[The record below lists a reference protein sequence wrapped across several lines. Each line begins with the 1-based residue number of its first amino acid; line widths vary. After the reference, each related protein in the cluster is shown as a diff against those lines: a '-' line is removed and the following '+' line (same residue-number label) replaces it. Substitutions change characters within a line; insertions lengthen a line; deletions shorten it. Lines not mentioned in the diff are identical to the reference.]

1 MVTNTQFFNGYS
13 SSSVSQSSL
22 NSASGNSKTSNSTT
36 ASNINNYYSSTMTNN
51 SKAKSNVDSKK
62 NFSEVLNSK
71 KESRVNDKDSRN
83 NDKQSVTD
91 SDKNSKIDEL
101 KSKIK
106 ELKEEV
112 KKEVIDGNCDEK
124 KVSDILAE
132 LLIALNNLL
141 EKNEVSQVLNADE
154 NNDMIGKLIEQ
165 LTSDNNEENNLL
177 QQLIEILSS
186 DEAKNSLGSDVLK
199 DMKELLQQLSAS
211 LTDDSNEN
219 INKGITDII
228 SKLDEMLQNSDE
240 QGKDI
245 ITTEELF
252 KQSNSNQDS
261 SMENDDNN
269 AGMTDKKS
277 NSKEDKFL
285 NSLIEDKKESVDNKI
300 NLFATRTQSVQA
312 QNTEVRGFT
321 INKATFA
328 DDIIKDVK
336 FMSTN
341 NLKELTV
348 KVNPGNLGE
357 ITIRLVQEDG
367 LMKANLKANSKET
380 TALLAQNL
388 AEIKKEIGDQNIKIS
403 EVNIEL
409 YNEDTTFFK
418 NESFGGQLS
427 QEQNNSKGASQNNTD
442 VNISTSENDEVL
454 EENLA
459 MLDNNLDFL
468 A

>member
-112 KKEVIDGNCDEK
+112 IDGNCDEK

-141 EKNEVSQVLNADE
+141 EKSEVSQVLNADE

-285 NSLIEDKKESVDNKI
+285 NSLIEDKKDSVDNKI

-312 QNTEVRGFT
+312 QNTEVRGLT

>member
-36 ASNINNYYSSTMTNN
+36 VSNINNYCSSTMTNN
-51 SKAKSNVDSKK
+51 SKGKSNVDSKK

-83 NDKQSVTD
+83 NDKKSVTD

-112 KKEVIDGNCDEK
+112 KDGNCDEK

-240 QGKDI
+240 QGKNT

-261 SMENDDNN
+261 SMESDDNN
-269 AGMTDKKS
+269 SGMTDKKS

-285 NSLIEDKKESVDNKI
+285 NSLIEDKKDSVDNKI
-300 NLFATRTQSVQA
+300 NLFAARTQSVQA
-312 QNTEVRGFT
+312 QNTEVRGLN
-321 INKATFA
+321 INKATFD
-328 DDIIKDVK
+328 DDIIKHVK

-427 QEQNNSKGASQNNTD
+427 QEQNNNSKGASQNNKD
-442 VNISTSENDEVL
+442 VNVNINENDEAL

-459 MLDNNLDFL
+459 SVDNNLDFL

>member
-112 KKEVIDGNCDEK
+112 IDGNCDEK

-141 EKNEVSQVLNADE
+141 EKSEVSQVLNADE

-285 NSLIEDKKESVDNKI
+285 NSLIEDKKDSVDNKI

-312 QNTEVRGFT
+312 QNTEVRGLT

-442 VNISTSENDEVL
+442 VNISTSENDETL

>member
-1 MVTNTQFFNGYS
+1 MVTNTQFFYDYGSN
-13 SSSVSQSSL
+13 SVSQSSL

-83 NDKQSVTD
+83 NDKKSVTD

-112 KKEVIDGNCDEK
+112 KDGNCDEK

-132 LLIALNNLL
+132 LLTALNNLL
-141 EKNEVSQVLNADE
+141 EKNEVSGVLNTDE
-154 NNDMIGKLIEQ
+154 NNDMLGKLIEQ
-165 LTSDNNEENNLL
+165 LTSDNN
-177 QQLIEILSS
+177 
-186 DEAKNSLGSDVLK
+186 EAKNSLGSDVLK

-219 INKGITDII
+219 INKGIADTI
-228 SKLDEMLQNSDE
+228 SKLNEMLQNSDE

-261 SMENDDNN
+261 GMGNNDND
-269 AGMTDKKS
+269 ASMTDKKS

-312 QNTEVRGFT
+312 QNTEVRGLT

>member
-51 SKAKSNVDSKK
+51 SKGKSNVDSKK

-71 KESRVNDKDSRN
+71 KESRVNDKDRRN

-91 SDKNSKIDEL
+91 SDKSSKIEEL

-112 KKEVIDGNCDEK
+112 KDGNCDEK

-132 LLIALNNLL
+132 LLIALNSLL
-141 EKNEVSQVLNADE
+141 DKNDVSEVLNADE
-154 NNDMIGKLIEQ
+154 NNDILGKLIEQ
-165 LTSDNNEENNLL
+165 LTSDNSEGNNLL
-177 QQLIEILSS
+177 QQLVEMLSS
-186 DEAKNSLGSDVLK
+186 DETQSSLGSDTLK

-261 SMENDDNN
+261 GMENNDND
-269 AGMTDKKS
+269 ASMTDKKS

-285 NSLIEDKKESVDNKI
+285 NSLIEDKKDSVDNKI

-312 QNTEVRGFT
+312 QNTEVRGLT

-328 DDIIKDVK
+328 DDIVKDVK

>member
-36 ASNINNYYSSTMTNN
+36 VSNINNYCSSTMTNN
-51 SKAKSNVDSKK
+51 SKGKSNVDSKK

-71 KESRVNDKDSRN
+71 KESRVNDNDSRN
-83 NDKQSVTD
+83 NDKKSVTD

-112 KKEVIDGNCDEK
+112 KDGNCDEK

-165 LTSDNNEENNLL
+165 LTSDNNEGNNLL

-240 QGKDI
+240 QGKNT

-261 SMENDDNN
+261 SMESDDNN
-269 AGMTDKKS
+269 SGMTDKKS

-285 NSLIEDKKESVDNKI
+285 NSLIEDKKDSVDNKI
-300 NLFATRTQSVQA
+300 NLFAARTQSVQA
-312 QNTEVRGFT
+312 QNTEVRGLN

-427 QEQNNSKGASQNNTD
+427 QEQNNNSKGASQNNKD
-442 VNISTSENDEVL
+442 VNVNINENDEAL

-459 MLDNNLDFL
+459 SVDNNLDFL

>member
-13 SSSVSQSSL
+13 NSSVSQSSL

-71 KESRVNDKDSRN
+71 KESRVNDKDRRN

-91 SDKNSKIDEL
+91 SDKSSKIEEL

-112 KKEVIDGNCDEK
+112 KDGNCDEK

-132 LLIALNNLL
+132 LLIALNSLL
-141 EKNEVSQVLNADE
+141 DKNDVSEVLNADE
-154 NNDMIGKLIEQ
+154 NNYILGKLIEQ
-165 LTSDNNEENNLL
+165 LTSDNSEGNNLL

-186 DEAKNSLGSDVLK
+186 DEAQNSLGSDVLK

-228 SKLDEMLQNSDE
+228 SKLDEMLQNADE

-285 NSLIEDKKESVDNKI
+285 NSLIEDKKDSVDNKI

-312 QNTEVRGFT
+312 QNTEVRGLN

-427 QEQNNSKGASQNNTD
+427 QEQNNSKGASQNNMD
-442 VNISTSENDEVL
+442 VNIGTSENDEAL

-459 MLDNNLDFL
+459 MVDNNLDFL

>member
-1 MVTNTQFFNGYS
+1 MVTNTQFFYGYS
-13 SSSVSQSSL
+13 SNSVSQSSL

-83 NDKQSVTD
+83 NDKKSVTD

-112 KKEVIDGNCDEK
+112 KDGNCDEK

-132 LLIALNNLL
+132 LLTALNNLL
-141 EKNEVSQVLNADE
+141 EKNEISGVLNTDE
-154 NNDMIGKLIEQ
+154 NNDMLGKLIEQ
-165 LTSDNNEENNLL
+165 LTSDNNEGNNLL
-177 QQLIEILSS
+177 QQLVEMLSS

-219 INKGITDII
+219 INKGIADTI
-228 SKLDEMLQNSDE
+228 SKLNEMLQNSDE

-261 SMENDDNN
+261 GMGNNDND
-269 AGMTDKKS
+269 ASMTDKKS

-312 QNTEVRGFT
+312 QNTEVRGLT

>member
-36 ASNINNYYSSTMTNN
+36 VSNINNYCSSTMTNN
-51 SKAKSNVDSKK
+51 SKGKSNVDSKK

-83 NDKQSVTD
+83 NDKKSVTD

-112 KKEVIDGNCDEK
+112 KDGNCDEK

-165 LTSDNNEENNLL
+165 LTSDNNEGNNLL

-240 QGKDI
+240 QGKNT

-261 SMENDDNN
+261 SMESDDNN
-269 AGMTDKKS
+269 SGMTDKKS

-285 NSLIEDKKESVDNKI
+285 NSLIEDKKDSVDNKI
-300 NLFATRTQSVQA
+300 NLFAARTQSVQA
-312 QNTEVRGFT
+312 QNTEVRGLN

-427 QEQNNSKGASQNNTD
+427 QEQNNNSKGASQNNKD
-442 VNISTSENDEVL
+442 VNVNINENDEAL

-459 MLDNNLDFL
+459 SVDNNLDFL

>member
-51 SKAKSNVDSKK
+51 SKGKSNVDSKK

-71 KESRVNDKDSRN
+71 KESRVNDKDRRN

-91 SDKNSKIDEL
+91 SDKSSKIEEL

-112 KKEVIDGNCDEK
+112 KDGNCDEK

-132 LLIALNNLL
+132 LLIALNSLL
-141 EKNEVSQVLNADE
+141 DKNDVSEVLNADE
-154 NNDMIGKLIEQ
+154 NNDILGKLIEQ
-165 LTSDNNEENNLL
+165 LTSDNSEGNNLL
-177 QQLIEILSS
+177 QQLVEMLSS
-186 DEAKNSLGSDVLK
+186 DEAQSSLGSDTLK

-228 SKLDEMLQNSDE
+228 SKLDEMLQNADE
-240 QGKDI
+240 QGKNT

-252 KQSNSNQDS
+252 KQGNSNQDS

-285 NSLIEDKKESVDNKI
+285 NSLIEDKKDSVDNKI

-312 QNTEVRGFT
+312 QNTEVRGLT

-418 NESFGGQLS
+418 NESFGSQLS

>member
-83 NDKQSVTD
+83 NEKKSVTD

-112 KKEVIDGNCDEK
+112 KDGNCDQK

-285 NSLIEDKKESVDNKI
+285 NSLIEDKKDSVDNKI
-300 NLFATRTQSVQA
+300 NLFAARTQSVQA
-312 QNTEVRGFT
+312 QNTEVRGLN

-427 QEQNNSKGASQNNTD
+427 QEQNNNSKGASQNNKD
-442 VNISTSENDEVL
+442 VNVNINENDEAL

-459 MLDNNLDFL
+459 SVDNNLDFL

>member
-36 ASNINNYYSSTMTNN
+36 VSNINNYCSSTMTNN
-51 SKAKSNVDSKK
+51 SKGKSNVDSKK

-83 NDKQSVTD
+83 NDKKSVTD

-112 KKEVIDGNCDEK
+112 KDGNCDEK

-132 LLIALNNLL
+132 LLIALNSILD
-141 EKNEVSQVLNADE
+141 KNDVSEVLNADE
-154 NNDMIGKLIEQ
+154 NNDMLGKLIEQ
-165 LTSDNNEENNLL
+165 LTSDNSEGNNLL
-177 QQLIEILSS
+177 QQLVEMLSS
-186 DEAKNSLGSDVLK
+186 DEAQSSLGSDTLK

-261 SMENDDNN
+261 SMESDDNN
-269 AGMTDKKS
+269 ASMTDKKS

-285 NSLIEDKKESVDNKI
+285 KSLLDDKNDTVDNKI

-312 QNTEVRGFT
+312 QNTEVRGLN

-442 VNISTSENDEVL
+442 VNISTSENDETL

>member
-91 SDKNSKIDEL
+91 SDKSSKIEEL

-112 KKEVIDGNCDEK
+112 KDGNCDEK

-132 LLIALNNLL
+132 LLIALNSLL
-141 EKNEVSQVLNADE
+141 DKNDVSEVLNADE
-154 NNDMIGKLIEQ
+154 NNDILGKLIEQ
-165 LTSDNNEENNLL
+165 LTSDNSEGNNLL
-177 QQLIEILSS
+177 KQLVEMLSS
-186 DEAKNSLGSDVLK
+186 DEAQSSLGSDTLK

-240 QGKDI
+240 QGKNT

-285 NSLIEDKKESVDNKI
+285 NSLIEDKKDSVDNKI

-312 QNTEVRGFT
+312 QNTEVRGLN

>member
-83 NDKQSVTD
+83 NNKKSVTD
-91 SDKNSKIDEL
+91 SDKSSKIEEL

-112 KKEVIDGNCDEK
+112 VDGNCDEK

-132 LLIALNNLL
+132 LLIALNSLL
-141 EKNEVSQVLNADE
+141 DKNDVSEVLNADE
-154 NNDMIGKLIEQ
+154 NNDILGKLIEQ
-165 LTSDNNEENNLL
+165 LTSDNSEGNNLL

-186 DEAKNSLGSDVLK
+186 DEAQNSLGSDVLK

-219 INKGITDII
+219 INKGITNII

-245 ITTEELF
+245 ISTEELF

-285 NSLIEDKKESVDNKI
+285 NSLIEDKKDSVDNKI

-312 QNTEVRGFT
+312 QNTEVRGLN

-427 QEQNNSKGASQNNTD
+427 QEQNNSKGASQNNMD
-442 VNISTSENDEVL
+442 VNIGTIENDEAL

-459 MLDNNLDFL
+459 MVDNNLDFL

>member
-36 ASNINNYYSSTMTNN
+36 VSNINNYCSSTMTNN
-51 SKAKSNVDSKK
+51 SKGKSNVDSKK

-83 NDKQSVTD
+83 NDKKSVTD

-112 KKEVIDGNCDEK
+112 KDGNCDEK

-141 EKNEVSQVLNADE
+141 EKSEVSQVLNADE

-240 QGKDI
+240 QGKNT

-261 SMENDDNN
+261 SMESDDNN
-269 AGMTDKKS
+269 SGMTDKKS

-285 NSLIEDKKESVDNKI
+285 NSLIEDKKDSVDNKI

-312 QNTEVRGFT
+312 QNTEVRGLN

-427 QEQNNSKGASQNNTD
+427 QEQNNNSKGASQNNKD
-442 VNISTSENDEVL
+442 VNVNINENDEAL

-459 MLDNNLDFL
+459 SVDNNLDFL

>member
-36 ASNINNYYSSTMTNN
+36 VSNINNYCSSTMTNN
-51 SKAKSNVDSKK
+51 SKGKSNVDSKK

-83 NDKQSVTD
+83 NDKKSVTD

-165 LTSDNNEENNLL
+165 LTSDNNEGNNLL

-240 QGKDI
+240 QGKNT
-245 ITTEELF
+245 ITTEELW
-252 KQSNSNQDS
+252 KV
-261 SMENDDNN
+261 
-269 AGMTDKKS
+269 MT
-277 NSKEDKFL
+277 
-285 NSLIEDKKESVDNKI
+285 
-300 NLFATRTQSVQA
+300 
-312 QNTEVRGFT
+312 T
-321 INKATFA
+321 I
-328 DDIIKDVK
+328 
-336 FMSTN
+336 
-341 NLKELTV
+341 
-348 KVNPGNLGE
+348 
-357 ITIRLVQEDG
+357 
-367 LMKANLKANSKET
+367 
-380 TALLAQNL
+380 LA
-388 AEIKKEIGDQNIKIS
+388 
-403 EVNIEL
+403 
-409 YNEDTTFFK
+409 
-418 NESFGGQLS
+418 
-427 QEQNNSKGASQNNTD
+427 
-442 VNISTSENDEVL
+442 
-454 EENLA
+454 
-459 MLDNNLDFL
+459 
-468 A
+468 

>member
-36 ASNINNYYSSTMTNN
+36 VSNINNYCSSTMTNN
-51 SKAKSNVDSKK
+51 SKGKSNVDSKK

-83 NDKQSVTD
+83 NDKKSVTD

-112 KKEVIDGNCDEK
+112 KDGNCDEK

-132 LLIALNNLL
+132 LLIALNSILD
-141 EKNEVSQVLNADE
+141 KNDVSEVLNADE
-154 NNDMIGKLIEQ
+154 NNDMLGKLIEQ
-165 LTSDNNEENNLL
+165 LTSDNSEGNNLL
-177 QQLIEILSS
+177 QQLVEMLSS
-186 DEAKNSLGSDVLK
+186 DEAQSSLGSDTLK

-261 SMENDDNN
+261 SMESDDNN
-269 AGMTDKKS
+269 ASMTDKKS

-285 NSLIEDKKESVDNKI
+285 KSLLDDKNDTVDNKI

-312 QNTEVRGFT
+312 QNTEVRGLN

-427 QEQNNSKGASQNNTD
+427 QEQNNSKGASQNNMD
-442 VNISTSENDEVL
+442 VNIGTSENDEAL

-459 MLDNNLDFL
+459 ILDNNLDFL